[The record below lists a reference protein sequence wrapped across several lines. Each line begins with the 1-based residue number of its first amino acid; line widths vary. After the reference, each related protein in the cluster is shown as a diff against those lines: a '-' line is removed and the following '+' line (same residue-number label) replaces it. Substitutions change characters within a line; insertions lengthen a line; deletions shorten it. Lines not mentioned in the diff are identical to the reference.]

1 MPDID
6 PLAFSSSLN
15 QDGIKQETKTEDVIL
30 PFPQASSIALNRP
43 LRLSSRYIGGIEL
56 IDEDLD
62 CLQNQHQKI
71 NRTVMNAYANLFTGP
86 PLDTWK
92 NFMWNNSRKHYFC
105 GQCWAFPL
113 CEGSPSHWVLGW
125 VDWSAHE
132 IGFFDS
138 LEIHPTWAQKNLQH
152 AAAGL
157 EHWLKYETYPEIK
170 SLKHRFKDWKI
181 VHHTSPDDQKQKDS
195 WSCGLFIM
203 MAMDGLSNLNFSH
216 VHRYNLEITKASA
229 LKTIMKVRSF
239 SPVMQQRRFRKQ
251 CVPPSSVDHAQSS
264 SSIINIAQNN
274 FVSKTSG
281 GKEVQKEPIKS
292 LLVFQTM
299 MHHLKRAPI
308 KNLLYQ
314 AIHSLDRRG
323 NILRVYTQNIDAME
337 KTTGLLSFGVPN
349 SFQIGTPDCPR
360 CIPLLGHLDQMSCT
374 SCDNVTPSAIF
385 LDQSLS
391 DELPICTDCP
401 TFTHSFGHHDI
412 RYPNIVVCSEEQPN
426 LNSVLA
432 HDENLV
438 DVVLA
443 VGVHPIPH
451 SNLPGITKQITQA
464 AHSRAQEGIPTSI
477 LLNLDTSALERT
489 GIQDLF
495 QVSLALDLQEFFGSI
510 ILAAYQDATYN
521 PASNTMLIPKSLM
534 LNEEEKE
541 EEGDGDGDDEDDDG
555 NNHKL
560 LLTLTPWYFP
570 DF

>member
-1 MPDID
+1 MLD
-6 PLAFSSSLN
+6 
-15 QDGIKQETKTEDVIL
+15 
-30 PFPQASSIALNRP
+30 
-43 LRLSSRYIGGIEL
+43 SR
-56 IDEDLD
+56 
-62 CLQNQHQKI
+62 
-71 NRTVMNAYANLFTGP
+71 
-86 PLDTWK
+86 
-92 NFMWNNSRKHYFC
+92 
-105 GQCWAFPL
+105 CWAFPL
-113 CEGSPSHWVLGW
+113 CGGSPSHWVLGW

-138 LEIHPTWAQKNLQH
+138 LGIHPTWAQKNLQH

-170 SLKHRFKDWKI
+170 SFEHRFKDWKI
-181 VHHTSPDDQKQKDS
+181 VHHTPPDDQKQKDS
-195 WSCGLFIM
+195 WSCGLFVM

-216 VHRYNLEITKASA
+216 VHRSNLEFTKAFA
-229 LKTIMKVRSF
+229 LKTIMKV
-239 SPVMQQRRFRKQ
+239 SPVIQQRRSRKDR
-251 CVPPSSVDHAQSS
+251 VPPASVDHAESS
-264 SSIINIAQNN
+264 SSSFINIAQNN
-274 FVSKTSG
+274 FVSKISG
-281 GKEVQKEPIKS
+281 GEEVQKVLDIILHAKNLIVICGPEVSVPAASEFPIHPFESLLPIIWQEPTKS
-292 LLVFQTM
+292 SLVFQTM
-299 MHHLKRAPI
+299 MHHLKRTPI

-323 NILRVYTQNIDAME
+323 NLLRVYTQNIDAME
-337 KTTGLLSFGVPN
+337 KNTGLLSFGVPK

-360 CIPLLGHLDQMSCT
+360 CIPLLGRLDQMSCT
-374 SCDNVTPSAIF
+374 SCDNVAPSAIF

-391 DELPICTDCP
+391 DGLPICTDCP
-401 TFTHSFGHHDI
+401 TFTHSFGHHGI
-412 RYPNIVVCSEEQPN
+412 RRPNIVVCKEEQPN

-451 SNLPGITKQITQA
+451 SNLSGITKQITQA

-510 ILAAYQDATYN
+510 ILAAHQDAIHN
-521 PASNTMLIPKSLM
+521 PASNTMLIPKSLV
-534 LNEEEKE
+534 LNEEGKE
-541 EEGDGDGDDEDDDG
+541 EEGDGEDDDG